1 MASQNDNGSL
11 TVKSEPEAAE
21 KKLEAIN
28 SSIIAE
34 FSVEQL
40 INEALDPNITPP
52 IKINVSRIERPCY
65 SVYDDFNDFGKP
77 GVYYHGIKTDRKE
90 YRAFKACWL

>member
-28 SSIIAE
+28 SSMG
-34 FSVEQL
+34 S
-40 INEALDPNITPP
+40 
-52 IKINVSRIERPCY
+52 
-65 SVYDDFNDFGKP
+65 
-77 GVYYHGIKTDRKE
+77 
-90 YRAFKACWL
+90 